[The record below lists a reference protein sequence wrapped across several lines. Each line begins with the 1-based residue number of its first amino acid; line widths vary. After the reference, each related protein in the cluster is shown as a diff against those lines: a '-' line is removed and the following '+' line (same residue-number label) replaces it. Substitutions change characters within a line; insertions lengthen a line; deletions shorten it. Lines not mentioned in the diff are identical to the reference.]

1 MKIFIL
7 DNDPELKKDIFNNWS
22 IPNTEIMESSGGQNA
37 IKLLTQGGISV
48 MFLSTEFLTIDNLD
62 ILGLARERNPG
73 IEVFIL
79 ATVRD
84 TQKAEQAVQR
94 GAHSFLIKP
103 VNVKLL
109 ESLAAKAAS
118 HSLTRHRAR
127 DLEERFLEDV
137 LGSSP
142 SMKKILRTVTKV
154 APTNS
159 TILISGES
167 GTGKEFMANIVH
179 RLSSRAEES
188 FVAVNC
194 GAIPENLV
202 ESELFG
208 SRKGSYTG
216 SIADRK
222 GLFEMAD
229 KGTLFLDEIG
239 ELSLQTQ
246 VKLLRFLQEKEIRR
260 VGDNENK
267 YVDVRVIAASNKDL
281 HRAIQQGAFREDLYY
296 RLSIFHLTLPPLR
309 ERRSSIPGLI
319 RTFVK
324 KYATLNK
331 KEIHGMAKNAEA
343 VLMNY
348 DYPGNIRQLENIIE
362 HAVALC
368 EGEHIV
374 LDDLPEYLV
383 KPGAP
388 ALFALPKAEDASPG
402 DPASLLT
409 LAELEKNYIRKA
421 LEVCNRN
428 HTEAAKRLGI
438 SRSTLWRKLK
448 EHGLEDAQAAS
459 ANAATA
465 ASDGAEA
472 ANSPEKTEASATAE
486 TGRGQ

>member
-7 DNDPELKKDIFNNWS
+7 DSDPELKKEVFNNWS

-37 IKLLTQGGISV
+37 IKLLTQGGIGAL
-48 MFLSTEFLTIDNLD
+48 FLSTDLLTIDNLD
-62 ILGLARERNPG
+62 ILDLAKESNPG

-79 ATVRD
+79 GGVRD
-84 TQKAEQAVQR
+84 TQKAEQAVER
-94 GAHSFLIKP
+94 GAHSFLLKP

-109 ESLAAKAAS
+109 ESLASKAVS
-118 HSLTRHRAR
+118 HSLTRKNVRV
-127 DLEERFLEDV
+127 LEERLLEDV
-137 LGSSP
+137 LGASP
-142 SMKKILRTVTKV
+142 AMKKILKTVTKV

-167 GTGKEFMANIVH
+167 GTGKEFMANIIH
-179 RLSSRAEES
+179 RLSHRSEES

-194 GAIPENLV
+194 GAIPESLV

-239 ELSLQTQ
+239 ELSLNTQ

-267 YVDVRVIAASNKDL
+267 YVDVRVMAASNRDL
-281 HRAIQQGAFREDLYY
+281 HRAIANGTFREDLYY

-309 ERRSSIPGLI
+309 DRRSSIPSLI

-324 KYATLNK
+324 KYAAEGK
-331 KEIHGMAKNAEA
+331 KEIHGMAKAAEA

-368 EGEHIV
+368 ETENIV
-374 LDDLPEYLV
+374 MDDLPEYLV
-383 KPGAP
+383 KAQP
-388 ALFALPKAEDASPG
+388 AVFALPKGSNTVVTEDPG
-402 DPASLLT
+402 ALVT
-409 LAELEKNYIRKA
+409 LAELEKEYIRKA
-421 LEVCNRN
+421 LDICHRN
-428 HTEAAKRLGI
+428 HTEAARRLGI

-448 EHGLEDAQAAS
+448 EHGL
-459 ANAATA
+459 
-465 ASDGAEA
+465 SDGNMEIAV
-472 ANSPEKTEASATAE
+472 KDM
-486 TGRGQ
+486 GK

>member
-1 MKIFIL
+1 MKLFIL
-7 DNDPELKKDIFNNWS
+7 DNDGELKKEIFDNWS
-22 IPNTEIMESSGGQNA
+22 IPGTEIMESGGGQNA
-37 IKLLTQGGISV
+37 IKLISQGGISV
-48 MFLSTEFLTIDNLD
+48 MFLSTDFLTIDNLD
-62 ILGLARERNPG
+62 ILDLARERNPG
-73 IEVFIL
+73 IEIFIL

-84 TQKAEQAVQR
+84 THKAEQAVQR

-109 ESLAAKAAS
+109 ETLAAKAVS
-118 HSLTRHRAR
+118 HSLTRRHAR
-127 DLEERFLEDV
+127 DLEERVLEDL

-142 SMKKILRTVTKV
+142 AMKKILRTVTKV

-167 GTGKEFMANIVH
+167 GTGKEFMANIIH
-179 RLSSRAEES
+179 RLSHRSEES

-194 GAIPENLV
+194 GAIPETLV

-216 SIADRK
+216 SVADRK

-260 VGDNENK
+260 VGDNENR
-267 YVDVRVIAASNKDL
+267 YVDVRVIAATNKDL
-281 HRAIQQGAFREDLYY
+281 HKAIQNGTFREDLYY

-324 KYATLNK
+324 KYAAQGR
-331 KEIHGMAKNAEA
+331 KEIHGIAKAAEA
-343 VLMNY
+343 MLMGY

-368 EGEHIV
+368 EGENIV
-374 LDDLPEYLV
+374 VDDLPEYLSR
-383 KPGAP
+383 PQGGTGP
-388 ALFALPKAEDASPG
+388 QMLYALPRAEEVSMPQ
-402 DPASLLT
+402 DPESLVT

-421 LEVCNRN
+421 LDVCNRN
-428 HTEAAKRLGI
+428 HTEAARRLGI

-448 EHGLEDAQAAS
+448 EHGMEE
-459 ANAATA
+459 
-465 ASDGAEA
+465 G
-472 ANSPEKTEASATAE
+472 SPSVAPEPAPVH
-486 TGRGQ
+486 

>member
-7 DNDPELKKDIFNNWS
+7 DNDPELKKEVFNNWS

-37 IKLLTQGGISV
+37 IKLLTQGGIGA
-48 MFLSTEFLTIDNLD
+48 MFLSTDHLTIDNLD
-62 ILGLARERNPG
+62 ILDLARENNPG

-79 ATVRD
+79 ANVRD
-84 TQKAEQAVQR
+84 TQKAEAAVQR

-109 ESLAAKAAS
+109 ENLATKAVNHGLS
-118 HSLTRHRAR
+118 RRNVRA
-127 DLEERFLEDV
+127 LEERYLEDL
-137 LGSSP
+137 LGASP
-142 SMKKILRTVTKV
+142 SMKKILKTVTKV

-159 TILISGES
+159 TILIAGES
-167 GTGKEFMANIVH
+167 GTGKEFMANIIH
-179 RLSSRAEES
+179 RLSSRADES

-194 GAIPENLV
+194 GAIPETLV

-216 SIADRK
+216 SVADRK

-239 ELSLQTQ
+239 ELSLPTQ

-260 VGDNENK
+260 VGDNENR
-267 YVDVRVIAASNKDL
+267 YVDVRVIAATNKDL
-281 HRAIQQGAFREDLYY
+281 IKAVQTGAFREDLYY
-296 RLSIFHLTLPPLR
+296 RLSIFHMTLPPLR

-324 KYATLNK
+324 KYAGENK
-331 KEIHGMAKNAEA
+331 KEIHGMAKAAEA
-343 VLMNY
+343 ILMNY

-368 EGEHIV
+368 EGENIV
-374 LDDLPEYLV
+374 LDDLPEYLL
-383 KPGAP
+383 KAQGGPT
-388 ALFALPKAEDASPG
+388 LFALPKSDEIVIDNNPN
-402 DPASLLT
+402 SLVT

-421 LEVCNRN
+421 LDICHKN
-428 HTEAAKRLGI
+428 HTETAKRLGI

-448 EHGLEDAQAAS
+448 EHGLEEGQAAS
-459 ANAATA
+459 AAAAPAPT
-465 ASDGAEA
+465 
-472 ANSPEKTEASATAE
+472 SPASAPSPDPVPA
-486 TGRGQ
+486 Q

>member
-7 DNDPELKKDIFNNWS
+7 DNDPELKKEVFNNWS

-37 IKLLTQGGISV
+37 IKLLTQGGISA
-48 MFLSTEFLTIDNLD
+48 MFLSTDFLTIENLD
-62 ILGLARERNPG
+62 ILDLAKERNPG

-79 ATVRD
+79 TNVRD
-84 TQKAEQAVQR
+84 TQKAEAAVQR

-109 ESLAAKAAS
+109 ESLAAKALN
-118 HSLTRHRAR
+118 HSLTRKNVRA
-127 DLEERFLEDV
+127 LEERYLEDL

-142 SMKKILRTVTKV
+142 TMKKILKTVTKV

-179 RLSSRAEES
+179 RLSSRSDES

-194 GAIPENLV
+194 GAIPETLV

-246 VKLLRFLQEKEIRR
+246 VKLLRFLQDKEIRR

-281 HRAIQQGAFREDLYY
+281 HKAIANGSFREDLYY

-309 ERRSSIPGLI
+309 DRRSSIPSLI

-324 KYATLNK
+324 KYSAQNK
-331 KEIHGMAKNAEA
+331 KQINGMAKSAEA

-368 EGEHIV
+368 EGENIV
-374 LDDLPEYLV
+374 LEDLPDYLV
-383 KPGAP
+383 KAHGGPVM
-388 ALFALPKAEDASPG
+388 FALPKGEEAVADGNPN
-402 DPASLLT
+402 SLMT

-421 LEVCNRN
+421 LEVCHKN
-428 HTEAAKRLGI
+428 HTEAARRLGI

-448 EHGLEDAQAAS
+448 EHGLEDAHA
-459 ANAATA
+459 AATSHA
-465 ASDGAEA
+465 PATVPAPTP
-472 ANSPEKTEASATAE
+472 SPA
-486 TGRGQ
+486 

>member
-1 MKIFIL
+1 MLNRRSRNAETVMKIFIL
-7 DNDPELKKDIFNNWS
+7 DNDPELKKEVFNNWS
-22 IPNTEIMESSGGQNA
+22 IPNTEIMESSGGQSA
-37 IKLLTQGGISV
+37 IKLITQGGIGA
-48 MFLSTEFLTIDNLD
+48 MFLSTDFLTIDSLD
-62 ILGLARERNPG
+62 ILDLARENNPG
-73 IEVFIL
+73 IDVFIL

-84 TQKAEQAVQR
+84 TQKAEAAVQR

-103 VNVKLL
+103 VNVKLM
-109 ESLAAKAAS
+109 ESMASKALS
-118 HSLTRHRAR
+118 HGLTRKNHRA
-127 DLEERFLEDV
+127 LEERYLEDL

-142 SMKKILRTVTKV
+142 AMKKILKTLTKV

-159 TILISGES
+159 TILIAGES
-167 GTGKEFMANIVH
+167 GTGKEFTANIVH
-179 RLSSRAEES
+179 RLSERADES

-194 GAIPENLV
+194 GAIPESLV

-216 SIADRK
+216 SVADRK

-267 YVDVRVIAASNKDL
+267 YVDVRVIAATNKDL
-281 HRAIQQGAFREDLYY
+281 HKAIANGTFREDLYY
-296 RLSIFHLTLPPLR
+296 RVSIFHLTLPPLR
-309 ERRSSIPGLI
+309 DRRSSIPGLI

-324 KYATLNK
+324 KYSSVNK
-331 KEIHGMAKNAEA
+331 KEIHGIAKNAEA
-343 VLMNY
+343 LLLNY

-374 LDDLPEYLV
+374 LDDLPDYLV
-383 KPGAP
+383 KSHGGPV
-388 ALFALPKAEDASPG
+388 LYALPKGEVAVAENTPN
-402 DPASLLT
+402 SLMT

-421 LEVCNRN
+421 LDICQKN
-428 HTEAAKRLGI
+428 HTEAARRLGI

-448 EHGLEDAQAAS
+448 EHGLEGTPAGAQ
-459 ANAATA
+459 
-465 ASDGAEA
+465 GAVGTPVP
-472 ANSPEKTEASATAE
+472 SPSE
-486 TGRGQ
+486 TPAPA

>member
-7 DNDPELKKDIFNNWS
+7 DNDPELKKEVFNNWS
-22 IPNTEIMESSGGQNA
+22 IQNTEIMESSGGQNA
-37 IKLLTQGGISV
+37 IKLLTQGGIGALFV
-48 MFLSTEFLTIDNLD
+48 STDFLTIDNLD
-62 ILGLARERNPG
+62 ILDLAKESNPG

-79 ATVRD
+79 TTARD
-84 TQKAEQAVQR
+84 THKAEQAVQR
-94 GAHSFLIKP
+94 GAHSLLIKP

-109 ESLAAKAAS
+109 ESLVTKVLS
-118 HSLTRHRAR
+118 HSVTRQSVRV
-127 DLEERFLEDV
+127 LEERLLDDL
-137 LGSSP
+137 LGASP
-142 SMKKILRTVTKV
+142 SMKKILKTITKV

-179 RLSSRAEES
+179 RLSRRAEES

-216 SIADRK
+216 SVADRK

-239 ELSLQTQ
+239 ELSLPTQ

-267 YVDVRVIAASNKDL
+267 YVDVRVIAATNKDL
-281 HRAIQQGAFREDLYY
+281 HRAIANGTFREDLYY

-309 ERRSSIPGLI
+309 DRRSSIPGLI

-324 KYATLNK
+324 KYSAANK
-331 KEIHGMAKNAEA
+331 KEIHGMAKSAEA
-343 VLMNY
+343 ILMNY

-368 EGEHIV
+368 EGENIT
-374 LDDLPEYLV
+374 LDDIPEYLV
-383 KPGAP
+383 KAQGGPQM
-388 ALFALPKAEDASPG
+388 FALPRVDGLVVENNPN
-402 DPASLLT
+402 SLLT
-409 LAELEKNYIRKA
+409 LAELEKDYIRRA
-421 LEVCNRN
+421 LDICHNN

-448 EHGLEDAQAAS
+448 EHGIAES
-459 ANAATA
+459 APEPLA
-465 ASDGAEA
+465 AEA
-472 ANSPEKTEASATAE
+472 SLEGLE
-486 TGRGQ
+486 TQG

>member
-7 DNDPELKKDIFNNWS
+7 DNDPELKKEIFDTWS
-22 IPNTEIMESSGGQNA
+22 IPNTEIMESGGGQSA
-37 IKLLTQGGISV
+37 IKLLSQGGIGV

-62 ILGLARERNPG
+62 MLDLARERNPG

-109 ESLAAKAAS
+109 ESLANKA
-118 HSLTRHRAR
+118 LTRSLARTNVRA
-127 DLEERFLEDV
+127 LEERVLEDL
-137 LGSSP
+137 LGTSP
-142 SMKKILRTVTKV
+142 AMKKILRTVTKV

-159 TILISGES
+159 TVLLSGES
-167 GTGKEFMANIVH
+167 GTGKEFMANIIH
-179 RLSSRAEES
+179 RLSHRNEES

-194 GAIPENLV
+194 GAIPESLV

-208 SRKGSYTG
+208 SRRGSYTG
-216 SIADRK
+216 SVADRK
-222 GLFEMAD
+222 GLFEVAD

-239 ELSLQTQ
+239 ELSLTTQ

-260 VGDNENK
+260 VGDTENK

-281 HRAIQQGAFREDLYY
+281 HKSIAAGSFREDLYY

-324 KYATLNK
+324 KHGALNK
-331 KEIHGMAKNAEA
+331 KEILGIARNAEA
-343 VLMNY
+343 LLLNY

-368 EGEHIV
+368 EGENIV
-374 LDDLPEYLV
+374 LEDLPEYLM
-383 KPGAP
+383 KPDGSS
-388 ALFALPKAEDASPG
+388 ALFALPKGEEIIAN
-402 DPASLLT
+402 DPNSLMT
-409 LAELEKNYIRKA
+409 LAELEKNYIRRA
-421 LEVCNRN
+421 LEVCHRN
-428 HTEAAKRLGI
+428 HTEAARRLGI

-448 EHGLEDAQAAS
+448 EHGMEDA
-459 ANAATA
+459 AATA
-465 ASDGAEA
+465 EA
-472 ANSPEKTEASATAE
+472 AAAGDGGEEGAKPSPAAAPAH
-486 TGRGQ
+486 

>member
-7 DNDPELKKDIFNNWS
+7 DNDPELKKEVFNNWS

-37 IKLLTQGGISV
+37 IKLLTQGGISA
-48 MFLSTEFLTIDNLD
+48 MFVSTEFLTIENLD
-62 ILGLARERNPG
+62 ILDLAKERNPG
-73 IEVFIL
+73 IEVFVL
-79 ATVRD
+79 TNVRD

-109 ESLAAKAAS
+109 ESLATKALS
-118 HSLTRHRAR
+118 HSVALKNVRV
-127 DLEERFLEDV
+127 LEERYLEDI

-142 SMKKILRTVTKV
+142 TMKKILKTVSKV

-179 RLSSRAEES
+179 RLSQRSEES

-239 ELSLQTQ
+239 ELSLPTQ

-281 HRAIQQGAFREDLYY
+281 HRAIANGSFREDLYY
-296 RLSIFHLTLPPLR
+296 RLSIFHMTLPPLR
-309 ERRSSIPGLI
+309 DRRSSIPSLI

-331 KEIHGMAKNAEA
+331 KEINGMAKSAEA
-343 VLMNY
+343 TLMNY

-368 EGEHIV
+368 ETENIN

-383 KPGAP
+383 KAQGGP
-388 ALFALPKAEDASPG
+388 ALFALPKAEGTVIDSNPN
-402 DPASLLT
+402 SLLT

-421 LEVCNRN
+421 LEICQKN

-448 EHGLEDAQAAS
+448 EHGIADNLAS
-459 ANAATA
+459 VTV
-465 ASDGAEA
+465 
-472 ANSPEKTEASATAE
+472 TT
-486 TGRGQ
+486 

>member
-7 DNDPELKKDIFNNWS
+7 DNDPELKKDVFNNWS

-37 IKLLTQGGISV
+37 IKLLTQGGIGALFV
-48 MFLSTEFLTIDNLD
+48 STEFLTIDNLD
-62 ILGLARERNPG
+62 ILDLAKESNPG

-79 ATVRD
+79 TTVRD

-109 ESLAAKAAS
+109 ESLATKALS
-118 HSLTRHRAR
+118 HSVTRNSVRV
-127 DLEERFLEDV
+127 LEGRLLEDL
-137 LGSSP
+137 LGTSP
-142 SMKKILRTVTKV
+142 TMKKILKTVTKV

-167 GTGKEFMANIVH
+167 GTGKEFMANIIH
-179 RLSSRAEES
+179 RLSQRSEES

-194 GAIPENLV
+194 GAIPETLV

-239 ELSLQTQ
+239 ELSLPTQ

-267 YVDVRVIAASNKDL
+267 YVDVRVMAASNKDL
-281 HRAIQQGAFREDLYY
+281 HRAIANGTFREDLYY

-324 KYATLNK
+324 KYAAANK
-331 KEIHGMAKNAEA
+331 KEIHGMAKSAEA
-343 VLMNY
+343 ILMNY

-368 EGEHIV
+368 EGVNIT

-383 KPGAP
+383 KAQGGP
-388 ALFALPKAEDASPG
+388 ALFQLPQAEGPVIDNNPN
-402 DPASLLT
+402 SLLT

-421 LEVCNRN
+421 LEVCHKN

-448 EHGLEDAQAAS
+448 EHGIAEGAAAAAAS
-459 ANAATA
+459 
-465 ASDGAEA
+465 
-472 ANSPEKTEASATAE
+472 
-486 TGRGQ
+486 

>member
-1 MKIFIL
+1 MALKATDMKIFIL
-7 DNDPELKKDIFNNWS
+7 DNDPALKKEVFDNWS

-37 IKLLTQGGISV
+37 IKLLAQGGISA

-62 ILGLARERNPG
+62 ILDLAKVNNPG

-79 ATVRD
+79 ANVRD
-84 TQKAEQAVQR
+84 TQKAESAVQR
-94 GAHSFLIKP
+94 GAHSFLMKP

-109 ESLAAKAAS
+109 ESLAAKALN
-118 HSLTRHRAR
+118 HSLSRKNVRV
-127 DLEERFLEDV
+127 LEERYLEDL

-142 SMKKILRTVTKV
+142 SMKKILKTVTKV

-167 GTGKEFMANIVH
+167 GTGKEFMANIIH
-179 RLSSRAEES
+179 RLSSRSDES

-194 GAIPENLV
+194 GAIPETLV

-216 SIADRK
+216 SVADRK

-281 HRAIQQGAFREDLYY
+281 HKAIANGSFREDLYY

-309 ERRSSIPGLI
+309 DRRSSIPGLI

-324 KYATLNK
+324 KYSAQNK
-331 KEIHGMAKNAEA
+331 KQINGMAKNAEA
-343 VLMNY
+343 ILMNY

-368 EGEHIV
+368 EGENIV
-374 LDDLPEYLV
+374 LEDLPEYLTKAQGGPV
-383 KPGAP
+383 MY
-388 ALFALPKAEDASPG
+388 ALPKGEDSIAAGSPG
-402 DPASLLT
+402 SLLT

-421 LEVCNRN
+421 LEICNRN
-428 HTEAAKRLGI
+428 HTEAARRLGI

-448 EHGLEDAQAAS
+448 EHGIEEAPPAPVETPTPEQAS
-459 ANAATA
+459 V
-465 ASDGAEA
+465 
-472 ANSPEKTEASATAE
+472 PLV
-486 TGRGQ
+486 Q

>member
-7 DNDPELKKDIFNNWS
+7 DNDPELKKEVFNNWS

-37 IKLLTQGGISV
+37 IKLLTQGGISAL
-48 MFLSTEFLTIDNLD
+48 FLSTDFLTIDNLD
-62 ILGLARERNPG
+62 ILDLAKERNPG

-79 ATVRD
+79 TDVRN
-84 TQKAEQAVQR
+84 TQKAEAAVQR

-109 ESLAAKAAS
+109 ESLTTKALS
-118 HSLTRHRAR
+118 NSLTRKNVRV
-127 DLEERFLEDV
+127 LEERYLEDL

-142 SMKKILRTVTKV
+142 SMKKILKTVTKV

-159 TILISGES
+159 TMLISGES

-179 RLSSRAEES
+179 RLSNRSDEA

-194 GAIPENLV
+194 GAIPETLV

-216 SIADRK
+216 SVADRK

-239 ELSLQTQ
+239 ELSLATQ

-267 YVDVRVIAASNKDL
+267 YVDVRVIAATNKDL
-281 HRAIQQGAFREDLYY
+281 HKAIANGTFREDLYY

-309 ERRSSIPGLI
+309 DRRSSIPGLI

-324 KYATLNK
+324 KYAAANK
-331 KEIHGMAKNAEA
+331 KQISGMAKSAEA

-368 EGEHIV
+368 EGENIV
-374 LDDLPEYLV
+374 LEDLPEYLV
-383 KPGAP
+383 KSQGGPV
-388 ALFALPKAEDASPG
+388 LYALPKAEEAAADLNPN
-402 DPASLLT
+402 SLMT

-421 LEVCNRN
+421 LDICHKN
-428 HTEAAKRLGI
+428 HTEAARRLGI

-448 EHGLEDAQAAS
+448 EHGLES
-459 ANAATA
+459 ANAASA
-465 ASDGAEA
+465 DGAITPSAQVEPA
-472 ANSPEKTEASATAE
+472 QVPTQGSLPSPA
-486 TGRGQ
+486 

>member
-7 DNDPELKKDIFNNWS
+7 DNDPELKKEIFNKWS
-22 IPNTEIMESSGGQNA
+22 IPETEILESSGGQNA
-37 IKLLTQGGISV
+37 IKLLTQGGLSALFV
-48 MFLSTEFLTIDNLD
+48 STEFLTIENLD
-62 ILGLARERNPG
+62 ILDLAKERNPG
-73 IEVFIL
+73 IEVFVL
-79 ATVRD
+79 TNVRD

-109 ESLAAKAAS
+109 ESLASKALANS
-118 HSLTRHRAR
+118 QTRRNVR
-127 DLEERFLEDV
+127 VLEERYLEDL
-137 LGSSP
+137 LGASP
-142 SMKKILRTVTKV
+142 TMKKILKTVSKV

-179 RLSSRAEES
+179 RLSQRSEES

-194 GAIPENLV
+194 GAIPETLV

-216 SIADRK
+216 SVADRK
-222 GLFEMAD
+222 GLFEVAD

-239 ELSLQTQ
+239 ELSLPTQ
-246 VKLLRFLQEKEIRR
+246 VKILRFLQEKEIRR

-281 HRAIQQGAFREDLYY
+281 HRAIANGSFREDLYY

-309 ERRSSIPGLI
+309 DRRSSIPNLI

-324 KYATLNK
+324 KYTALNK
-331 KEIHGMAKNAEA
+331 KEIHGMAKSAEA
-343 VLMNY
+343 ILMNY

-362 HAVALC
+362 HSVALC
-368 EGEHIV
+368 EGENIT

-383 KPGAP
+383 SAQGGP
-388 ALFALPKAEDASPG
+388 ALFALPKAEELVIDNHAH
-402 DPASLLT
+402 SLLT
-409 LAELEKNYIRKA
+409 LAELEKNYIHKA
-421 LEVCNRN
+421 LEVCRNN

-448 EHGLEDAQAAS
+448 EHGLADGVAA
-459 ANAATA
+459 AA
-465 ASDGAEA
+465 G
-472 ANSPEKTEASATAE
+472 
-486 TGRGQ
+486 

>member
-7 DNDPELKKDIFNNWS
+7 DSDPELKKEVFNTWS

-37 IKLLTQGGISV
+37 IKLLTQGGISALFV
-48 MFLSTEFLTIDNLD
+48 STEFLTIENLD
-62 ILGLARERNPG
+62 ILDLAKERNPG

-79 ATVRD
+79 TTVRD

-109 ESLAAKAAS
+109 ESLASKALS
-118 HSLTRHRAR
+118 HSVTLKNVRI
-127 DLEERFLEDV
+127 LEERYLEDV

-142 SMKKILRTVTKV
+142 TMKKILKTISKV

-179 RLSSRAEES
+179 RLSQRSEEN

-216 SIADRK
+216 SVADRK

-239 ELSLQTQ
+239 ELSLPTQ

-267 YVDVRVIAASNKDL
+267 YVDVRVIAATNKDL
-281 HRAIQQGAFREDLYY
+281 HRAIANGTFREDLYY
-296 RLSIFHLTLPPLR
+296 RLSIFHMTLPPLR
-309 ERRSSIPGLI
+309 DRRSSIPSLI

-324 KYATLNK
+324 KYAVQNK
-331 KEIHGMAKNAEA
+331 KEIHGMAKSAEA
-343 VLMNY
+343 ILMNY
-348 DYPGNIRQLENIIE
+348 EYPGNIRQLENIIE
-362 HAVALC
+362 HSVALC
-368 EGEHIV
+368 ESENIT

-383 KPGAP
+383 KAQGGPT
-388 ALFALPKAEDASPG
+388 LYALPKSEGNMLNHNPSA
-402 DPASLLT
+402 LIT
-409 LAELEKNYIRKA
+409 LAELEKDYIRKA
-421 LEVCNRN
+421 LDICQKN

-448 EHGLEDAQAAS
+448 EHGIADGIAA
-459 ANAATA
+459 AAI
-465 ASDGAEA
+465 
-472 ANSPEKTEASATAE
+472 N
-486 TGRGQ
+486 

>member
-7 DNDPELKKDIFNNWS
+7 DSDPELKKEVFNGWS

-37 IKLLTQGGISV
+37 IKLLTQGGIGAL
-48 MFLSTEFLTIDNLD
+48 FLSTEFLTIDNLD
-62 ILGLARERNPG
+62 ILDLAKESNPG

-79 ATVRD
+79 ASVRD
-84 TQKAEQAVQR
+84 TQKAEAAVQR
-94 GAHSFLIKP
+94 GAHSLLIKP
-103 VNVKLL
+103 INVKLL
-109 ESLAAKAAS
+109 ESLAVKALN
-118 HSLTRHRAR
+118 HSLTRSNVRV
-127 DLEERFLEDV
+127 LEERYLEDI

-142 SMKKILRTVTKV
+142 AMKKILRTVTKV

-159 TILISGES
+159 TILIAGES
-167 GTGKEFMANIVH
+167 GTGKEFMANIIH
-179 RLSSRAEES
+179 RLSHRADES

-194 GAIPENLV
+194 GAIPDSLV

-267 YVDVRVIAASNKDL
+267 YVDVRVIAATNKDL
-281 HRAIQQGAFREDLYY
+281 HKSIASGAFREDLYY

-309 ERRSSIPGLI
+309 ERRNSIPGLI

-324 KYATLNK
+324 KYGSQNK
-331 KEIHGMAKNAEA
+331 KEIHGMAKSAEA
-343 VLMNY
+343 LLMNY

-368 EGEHIV
+368 EGENIV
-374 LDDLPEYLV
+374 LEDLPDYLV
-383 KPGAP
+383 KAQGGPV
-388 ALFALPKAEDASPG
+388 LYALPKGESPG
-402 DPASLLT
+402 PEETPDSLLT

-421 LEVCNRN
+421 LEICNRN
-428 HTEAAKRLGI
+428 HTEAARRLGI

-448 EHGLEDAQAAS
+448 EHGLES
-459 ANAATA
+459 ANAPSH
-465 ASDGAEA
+465 ASP
-472 ANSPEKTEASATAE
+472 SPV
-486 TGRGQ
+486 